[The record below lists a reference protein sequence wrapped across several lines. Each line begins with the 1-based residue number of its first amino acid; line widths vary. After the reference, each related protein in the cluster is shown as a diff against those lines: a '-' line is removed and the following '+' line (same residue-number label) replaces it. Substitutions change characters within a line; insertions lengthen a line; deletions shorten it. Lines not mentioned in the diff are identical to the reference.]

1 MSTPDSDGPAAPA
14 PALPVGDRQLERI
27 QPDRTLTVRLR
38 PVGDPAGGSGSAE
51 PPSARV
57 LDLSL
62 HGLLVTSV
70 PSLAQDTLVDIL
82 DLEPQPIRARVVRQ
96 SNLGTHVTF
105 IDHLHPRYTKSRPPG
120 SPGVARSLW
129 ELIARLFGRRP

>member
-1 MSTPDSDGPAAPA
+1 MPASDTDGSAAPP

-27 QPDRTLTVRLR
+27 QPDQTLTVRLQ
-38 PVGDPAGGSGSAE
+38 PVGGTGAGDAHG
-51 PPSARV
+51 ARV

-62 HGLLVTSV
+62 HGLLLTSI
-70 PSLAQDTLVDIL
+70 PGLAQDTLVDIL

-105 IDHLHPRYTKSRPPG
+105 IDHLHPRYTKSRASGG
-120 SPGVARSLW
+120 SGLWGMIAGLLARFRS
-129 ELIARLFGRRP
+129 GR